1 MAKAK
6 IPPPTNDSQAPPE
19 SNTTQPPN
27 GDETLTEGVQNVST
41 VTSTTDSTRGSLSNI
56 STPSIKR
63 GDNDGDDDSSAFD
76 SSSDTECD
84 DDSIKRAIDRI
95 PGALAPGEACVVQ
108 NGALVVGPEAMNP
121 RLRSPQHAPSA
132 GTPSIGSIALQNSSD
147 ITFGNKTYIK
157 GQVVIKNIYKDRG
170 NGLTNDGYQVHE
182 NDSTDSAS
190 GKKVPPT
197 AAPPEPRT
205 WQSSLKG
212 IIKDK
217 PLLSFIVMISLMIVL
232 CAIIAVISIL
242 TASEDDL
249 FPGPRPLRLVTR
261 QEWVAQPPRE
271 PLTDLKLPVS
281 NVIIAHTATESC
293 TNQAQCVFHVQ
304 AIQLFHNRPD
314 SRNFSDIGYQFL
326 VGGDGNAYEGRGW
339 KKQGAHTKGFNVD
352 SICIAFIGTFI
363 KVVPPAAQ
371 LSAAR
376 QLIQMGLEHNYIAAN
391 YSLYGHRQL
400 APFESPGKA
409 LFDIIKTWP
418 HWSNKL
424 TSASWK
430 NPDPND
436 PSTTEAT
443 HSTSWKD
450 PDSIDASS
458 TEATHRESEDTTS
471 M

>member
-242 TASEDDL
+242 TASGKGRIRPPVGDGDDDRANVPQDTHIEDDL

-293 TNQAQCVFHVQ
+293 TNQGACIFRVRF
-304 AIQLFHNRPD
+304 IQLFHMD
-314 SRNFSDIGYQFL
+314 SINYDDISYNFLI
-326 VGGDGNAYEGRGW
+326 GGDNRIYEGRGW
-339 KKQGAHTKGFNVD
+339 KKIGAHTRGHNNN
-352 SICIAFIGTFI
+352 CEGIAFVGEYNFTDQ
-363 KVVPPAAQ
+363 PTEEQMDLLNQ
-371 LSAAR
+371 L
-376 QLIQMGLEHNYIAAN
+376 LEYGVSKGYITENYKIYA
-391 YSLYGHRQL
+391 SEH
-400 APFESPGKA
+400 
-409 LFDIIKTWP
+409 FD
-418 HWSNKL
+418 
-424 TSASWK
+424 
-430 NPDPND
+430 
-436 PSTTEAT
+436 
-443 HSTSWKD
+443 
-450 PDSIDASS
+450 DASPTGKS
-458 TEATHRESEDTTS
+458 LIEALQKLPQFVNITNETHPAYTKVQLY
-471 M
+471 